1 MKRVLIGIV
10 ALLAVA
16 GAGIYAFREPLLAAA
31 MDRMTAN
38 MFVAKDTD
46 SYDPGVAV
54 GQVFPVIRARYQD
67 RVVTGIGE
75 LMGPRG
81 MVIYVNRSVDW

>member
-10 ALLAVA
+10 AFFAVA
-16 GAGIYAFREPLLAAA
+16 GGGIYAFRGPLLAAA

-54 GQVFPVIRARYQD
+54 GQAFPAIRARYED

-75 LMGPRG
+75 FMGPRG